1 MTKYEKTSRY
11 TISVDGVLTG
21 SINAETSYAAIQR
34 YAAHTGIED
43 YSRIH
48 AKKYTPMKS
57 ANKSLAFVRR
67 R

>member
-1 MTKYEKTSRY
+1 MYKYEKTSRY

-21 SINAETSYAAIQR
+21 SINAETSYAAVQR
-34 YAAHTGIED
+34 YAAHACID
-43 YSRIH
+43 ASRIH

-57 ANKSLAFVRR
+57 ANKSLAFGRR